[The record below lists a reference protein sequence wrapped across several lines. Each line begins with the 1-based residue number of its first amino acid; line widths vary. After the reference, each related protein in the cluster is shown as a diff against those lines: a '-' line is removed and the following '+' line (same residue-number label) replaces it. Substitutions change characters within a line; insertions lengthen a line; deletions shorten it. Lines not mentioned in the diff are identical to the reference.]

1 MGDSKVT
8 DFMIGYLRENGI
20 SAEWAAA
27 VCGIPQEKIM
37 DGYTEPLATEEFLTL
52 CVRLLISPEE
62 VADAIRSGQDVAS
75 APRTASGEPGL

>member
-37 DGYTEPLATEEFLTL
+37 DGYTEPLASF
-52 CVRLLISPEE
+52 
-62 VADAIRSGQDVAS
+62 
-75 APRTASGEPGL
+75 